1 MNRQEGGTRRIAVL
15 VGLGMVALVV
25 GSAIA
30 ISMAQPRTPDVTVQT
45 VEPLDPQLA
54 AKAKDSCWFKVKN
67 RSGRGEEVRQ
77 WESVSSTGATTERLG
92 ELLIVTGAIEPSV
105 RDDHF
110 YGCSLFQ
117 YTQGS
122 PVVMTAMSSPSPVR
136 AHNVIPFG
144 FSEDG
149 KKQQQ

>member
-1 MNRQEGGTRRIAVL
+1 
-15 VGLGMVALVV
+15 MVALVV
-25 GSAIA
+25 GSVIA
-30 ISMAQPRTPDVTVQT
+30 ISRAEPRAPGPAVQST
-45 VEPLDPQLA
+45 EPVDPQLA

-67 RSGRGEEVRQ
+67 RSSRTDEVRQ
-77 WESVSSTGATTERLG
+77 WEAVSSTGAKTERLG

-117 YTQGS
+117 YTEGS
-122 PVVMTAMSSPSPVR
+122 PVVMTAMSAPSPIR
-136 AHNVIPFG
+136 AHNVIPYG